1 MRDLLESLDQLTTE
15 ASGEFAEPFLEL
27 QDEFCGG
34 ECPSNAH
41 RALINELVNFLDAD
55 EIKQFVAQFRAN
67 YDMDND
73 N

>member
-15 ASGEFAEPFLEL
+15 ASGEFAEPFYEL

-41 RALINELVNFLDAD
+41 KALINELVNFLDVD
-55 EIKQFVAQFRAN
+55 EIKEFVAQFRAN
-67 YDMDND
+67 YDMGND
-73 N
+73 D